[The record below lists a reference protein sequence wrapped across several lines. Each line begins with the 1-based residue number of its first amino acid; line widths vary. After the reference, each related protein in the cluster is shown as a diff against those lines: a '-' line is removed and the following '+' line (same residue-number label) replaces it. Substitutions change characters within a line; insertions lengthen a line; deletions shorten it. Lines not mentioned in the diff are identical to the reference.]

1 MADLGFRSERAP
13 DDIEFLKGLQPQ
25 ENSLIPSAGR
35 LRQFPP
41 NCAMTRQG
49 EPANHL
55 LLLWRGRAHYFFETQ
70 NGTKLN
76 LRPITPGCIFGGA
89 ALVLDRS
96 TYLVSSEA
104 RRDSVVL
111 VWEGPTTRDP
121 ARRLHVILENA
132 LLLALGHFDWYV
144 SAYAALS
151 SQPARERLA
160 RVLVNL
166 APSLG
171 QKLLGGTE
179 LDVTNQKPANS
190 ANSTPYT
197 ASRLVS
203 EWRRIGALPKHRGK
217 ILLHSVDWLLL
228 LPVV

>member
-13 DDIEFLKGLQPQ
+13 DDIEFLKGLKPQ
-25 ENSLIPSAGR
+25 ENGLIPSAGR
-35 LRQFPP
+35 LRRFPP
-41 NCAMTRQG
+41 SCAMTRQG

-55 LLLWRGRAHYFFETQ
+55 LLLWRGRARYFLETQ

-111 VWEGPTTRDP
+111 VWEGPSTRDP
-121 ARRLHVILENA
+121 ARRFHVILENA

-144 SAYAALS
+144 STYAALS

-160 RVLVNL
+160 CVLVNL

-171 QKLLGGTE
+171 QKVLGGTE

-190 ANSTPYT
+190 ANSTRYP

-203 EWRRIGALPKHRGK
+203 EWRRIGAPPKNRGK

>member
-35 LRQFPP
+35 LRRFPP

-55 LLLWRGRAHYFFETQ
+55 LLLWRGRARYFFETQ